1 MLATLQFCIITNQGC
16 EKSQIDNLKACF
28 NCQSSFFLENWYED
42 LKITLVFMK
51 LIVTVHDYRQ
61 LIWLSTDSK
70 HILCEI
76 FWQLLMY
83 VLFYK
88 QGPYEVGNIILGF
101 DGVTQIMLA
110 LANSDNPLHQV
121 QPQCQRSRPHDL
133 SSSSCFPSFY

>member
-1 MLATLQFCIITNQGC
+1 
-16 EKSQIDNLKACF
+16 
-28 NCQSSFFLENWYED
+28 
-42 LKITLVFMK
+42 
-51 LIVTVHDYRQ
+51 
-61 LIWLSTDSK
+61 
-70 HILCEI
+70 
-76 FWQLLMY
+76 MY

-133 SSSSCFPSFY
+133 SISSLFSFISLTAITEVDYRDKIT

>member
-1 MLATLQFCIITNQGC
+1 MIRYPVYA
-16 EKSQIDNLKACF
+16 
-28 NCQSSFFLENWYED
+28 
-42 LKITLVFMK
+42 V
-51 LIVTVHDYRQ
+51 
-61 LIWLSTDSK
+61 IWLSTDSE

-76 FWQLLMY
+76 FWQLMD
-83 VLFYK
+83 VLFL

-133 SSSSCFPSFY
+133 SSSSRFPSFH